1 MLNVFLVRSNLSNS
15 LLMQVRLGKPL
26 LWKVEGERLSSIIV
40 RKTSSQ
46 SSLAEIIIT
55 FLYRLQNT
63 KVKSVLSR
71 EDEASLLQNYFSF
84 LDLS

>member
-46 SSLAEIIIT
+46 SSLAEII
-55 FLYRLQNT
+55 
-63 KVKSVLSR
+63 VKQPNISLSIAEYQSEER
-71 EDEASLLQNYFSF
+71 PKSRR
-84 LDLS
+84 

>member
-15 LLMQVRLGKPL
+15 LLMQVRLGEPL

-46 SSLAEIIIT
+46 SSLAEIIIKQPNIS
-55 FLYRLQNT
+55 LSIAEYQSEERL
-63 KVKSVLSR
+63 KSR
-71 EDEASLLQNYFSF
+71 R
-84 LDLS
+84 

>member
-15 LLMQVRLGKPL
+15 LLMQVRFGKPL

-46 SSLAEIIIT
+46 SSLTEIIIKQPNIS
-55 FLYRLQNT
+55 LSIAEYQSEERP
-63 KVKSVLSR
+63 KSR
-71 EDEASLLQNYFSF
+71 R
-84 LDLS
+84 

>member
-55 FLYRLQNT
+55 FPYRLQNT

-71 EDEASLLQNYFSF
+71 EDEASILQNYFSF

>member
-15 LLMQVRLGKPL
+15 LLIQVRLGKPL

-46 SSLAEIIIT
+46 SSLAEII
-55 FLYRLQNT
+55 
-63 KVKSVLSR
+63 VKQPNISLSIAEYQSEER
-71 EDEASLLQNYFSF
+71 PKSRR
-84 LDLS
+84 

>member
-40 RKTSSQ
+40 RKTVTQ
-46 SSLAEIIIT
+46 SSLAEIIIKQPNISVSIAE
-55 FLYRLQNT
+55 YQSEERP
-63 KVKSVLSR
+63 KSR
-71 EDEASLLQNYFSF
+71 R
-84 LDLS
+84 

>member
-71 EDEASLLQNYFSF
+71 EDEASLPQNYFSF

>member
-1 MLNVFLVRSNLSNS
+1 MLNVFLVRSNLRNS

-46 SSLAEIIIT
+46 SSLTEIIIKQPNIS
-55 FLYRLQNT
+55 LSIAEYQSEERP
-63 KVKSVLSR
+63 KS
-71 EDEASLLQNYFSF
+71 
-84 LDLS
+84 

>member
-1 MLNVFLVRSNLSNS
+1 MFNVFLVRSNLSNS

>member
-26 LWKVEGERLSSIIV
+26 LWKVEGERFSSIIV

>member
-15 LLMQVRLGKPL
+15 LLMQVRLGKPV

>member
-40 RKTSSQ
+40 RKTITQ
-46 SSLAEIIIT
+46 SSLAEIIIKQPNIS
-55 FLYRLQNT
+55 LSIAEYQSEERP
-63 KVKSVLSR
+63 KSR
-71 EDEASLLQNYFSF
+71 R
-84 LDLS
+84 

>member
-26 LWKVEGERLSSIIV
+26 LWKVEGERFSSIIV

-46 SSLAEIIIT
+46 SSLAEIIIKQPNIS
-55 FLYRLQNT
+55 LSIAEYQSEERL
-63 KVKSVLSR
+63 KSR
-71 EDEASLLQNYFSF
+71 R
-84 LDLS
+84 

>member
-40 RKTSSQ
+40 RKTSLQ

>member
-1 MLNVFLVRSNLSNS
+1 MFNVFLVRSNLSNS
-15 LLMQVRLGKPL
+15 LLMQVRLGKPV